1 MELATNAWRD
11 ALAGL
16 DAPTLVA
23 PPDPG
28 RSPIMPRSIQ
38 AELAPSTTEALTTVA
53 RRIGVT
59 PNSLLCTAWALTL
72 RAQTGRDDIVFGSTV
87 SGRPPE
93 IPEVASIIGL
103 FFNTIPVR
111 IDPHPAEHL
120 VDLFARVHR
129 KQTDLLPFHHVNL
142 ADIQRQAGLGTLFDT
157 LYVLRNTPK
166 DADQAHELE
175 QAVGLARI
183 TAADATEGT
192 MRPAIATTNASFLMT
207 PPRTLALTDLTR
219 RVATHVPRHTPAV
232 SSCDRLC

>member
-1 MELATNAWRD
+1 
-11 ALAGL
+11 
-16 DAPTLVA
+16 
-23 PPDPG
+23 G

-53 RRIGVT
+53 RKIGVT
-59 PNSLLCTAWALTL
+59 PNSLLYTAWALTL

-129 KQTDLLPFHHVNL
+129 QQTDLLPFHHFNL
-142 ADIQRQAGLGTLFDT
+142 AEIGRASCREREPMS
-157 LYVLRNTPK
+157 V
-166 DADQAHELE
+166 
-175 QAVGLARI
+175 VG
-183 TAADATEGT
+183 
-192 MRPAIATTNASFLMT
+192 AS
-207 PPRTLALTDLTR
+207 A
-219 RVATHVPRHTPAV
+219 
-232 SSCDRLC
+232 